1 MDCIKWHLGF
11 SNGFYIGHNWGL
23 SMFWKTSCDLE
34 IKSYSHNHFD
44 AIVKEHLNAF
54 CWLAWGFMAN
64 LTLILEEKL
73 ESYGH
78 TPPTTP
84 GNMDVFGRFNQILN
98 SLEKKGLANR
108 PYEQMLAF
116 REVFHR
122 CDDVN

>member
-1 MDCIKWHLGF
+1 MRQMDWIKWHLGF

-73 ESYGH
+73 GVLWTHSTNNTWEHGCVWEIQ
-78 TPPTTP
+78 P
-84 GNMDVFGRFNQILN
+84 DLELFGKERF
-98 SLEKKGLANR
+98 S
-108 PYEQMLAF
+108 
-116 REVFHR
+116 
-122 CDDVN
+122 